1 MKISQLANAIY
12 SPPWVAELLQYFL
25 SGAQSVKSE
34 GIKLELIYMVLPFIF
49 DEVIRDRL
57 ITSNARSNINRIFFN
72 KTSLEL
78 KNALIDQNDQYLKFK
93 NVTRRGLIYLGNYS
107 QLKIDKYISVTN
119 TLKYKNIADS
129 KKNYI
134 KAAYQLGII
143 LAKEEYLNVF
153 LKFRITNL

>member
-1 MKISQLANAIY
+1 MKISQLTNAIY

-49 DEVIRDRL
+49 DKVTRDRL
-57 ITSNARSNINRIFFN
+57 ITSNVRSNINKIFFN

-78 KNALIDQNDQYLKFK
+78 KNALIDKNSQYLKFK
-93 NVTRRGLIYLGNYS
+93 DITRRGLIYLGNYS
-107 QLKIDKYISVTN
+107 KIKIGKYISVSKP
-119 TLKYKNIADS
+119 LKYKNIADS
-129 KKNYI
+129 KKDYI
-134 KAAYQLGII
+134 KAAYYLGII
-143 LAKEEYLNVF
+143 MAKEEYLNVF

>member
-49 DEVIRDRL
+49 DKVTRDRL
-57 ITSNARSNINRIFFN
+57 ITSNVRSNINKIFFN

-78 KNALIDQNDQYLKFK
+78 KNALVDKNSQYLNFK
-93 NVTRRGLIYLGNYS
+93 YVTQRGLIYLGNYN
-107 QLKIDKYISVTN
+107 QIKIDKYISVSN
-119 TLKYKNIADS
+119 PLKYKNITDS
-129 KKNYI
+129 KKDYI
-134 KAAYQLGII
+134 KAAYYLGIL